1 MTVAKPRF
9 LCCGLILIFTSIVSF
24 SQAEN
29 KTQQEIQ
36 LHSQKAHAYLQEKRP
51 DLAIPEFQSIVS
63 LDPQNADAQGN
74 LGVLLFFRGDAA
86 GAVPH
91 LSAAVQQQPTL
102 WKIRALLGLAEM
114 HMKNTTAGQ
123 RDLEAAFPQLT
134 EEKFKNEVGLALI
147 DSYSATGELEKAATV
162 TSTLLAAQPTNVS
175 LLYTAY
181 RLYSDLAE
189 KTMLTMALAAPDS
202 AQMHQ
207 IMAREL
213 ARHDDQAAAIANY
226 REALRINPNLS
237 DADFELGELLY
248 NSTEDALRSQAEAEF
263 KASLAKNPAN
273 AKAMLMLGIIASKRE
288 DTKTAYDYESRA
300 YELQPDDSDIDL
312 ELAKLLVSM
321 NQNQKAEQLL
331 KHAIEIDPTNYVA
344 HYRLAALYRR
354 QGNTEAANQ
363 EIDAYKKYKSM
374 KDKLEKIFHDM
385 RVESTRSH
393 PDDADPPK

>member
-134 EEKFKNEVGLALI
+134 EEKFKNDVGLALI